1 MTVIFM
7 ISEVKIY
14 ILRLIGRHC
23 MKSVLALLAL
33 VIATVMAACGSEG
46 LSNTQ
51 FPCNVL
57 SVSGMCAVP
66 SPTPVR

>member
-1 MTVIFM
+1 
-7 ISEVKIY
+7 
-14 ILRLIGRHC
+14 

-33 VIATVMAACGSEG
+33 VIATVMVACGTEG

-66 SPTPVR
+66 SPTPVP